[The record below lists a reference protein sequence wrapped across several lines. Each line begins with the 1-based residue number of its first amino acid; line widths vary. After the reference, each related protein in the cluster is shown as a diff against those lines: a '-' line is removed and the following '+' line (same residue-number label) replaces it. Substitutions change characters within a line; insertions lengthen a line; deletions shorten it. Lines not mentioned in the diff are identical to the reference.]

1 MSAPRDQHFLVDPEA
16 IDRIA
21 SLLPV
26 SGRVVLEV
34 GPGRGALTH
43 ALLDRGAE
51 VVAVELDRHLC
62 SELTSTFSAE
72 ITSGQLHLVHGDA
85 TRVPIP
91 SFELVVSNLP
101 YSISSPLT
109 FRLLEIGFT
118 EAVLMYQYEFA
129 RRMLAAPGSHDC
141 GRLSVMVRTY
151 AEVTRCFDLPPRC
164 FSPAPQVRSTVVHLR
179 PRDPPH
185 PIADR
190 KRYADVVRILFS
202 HRRKTVRNGLRSAR
216 GIFGGEA
223 VDRMLALL
231 PEEILAARPERLTL
245 ADFAAIAGT
254 GHEPR

>member
-1 MSAPRDQHFLVDPEA
+1 MSAPRDQHFLVDPGA

-26 SGRVVLEV
+26 SGTVVLEV
-34 GPGRGALTH
+34 GPGKGALTR

-62 SELTSTFSAE
+62 TELASTFSPE
-72 ITSGQLHLVHGDA
+72 IETGQLHLIPGDA
-85 TRVPIP
+85 TRVPLP
-91 SFELVVSNLP
+91 PFTYVVSNLP
-101 YSISSPLT
+101 YSISSPIT
-109 FRLLEIGFT
+109 FRLLDLGFR

-129 RRMLAAPGSHDC
+129 RRMLAAPGSPDC

-151 AEVTRCFDLPPRC
+151 AEVTRCFDLSPRC
-164 FSPAPQVRSTVVHLR
+164 FSPEPQVRSTVVRLR
-179 PRDPPH
+179 PREPPY

-190 KRYADVVRILFS
+190 KRYAAVVLALFT

-216 GIFGGEA
+216 GIFGGET
-223 VDRMLALL
+223 VDRMLAAL

-245 ADFAAIAGT
+245 ADFASIAAAS
-254 GHEPR
+254 HAS

>member
-1 MSAPRDQHFLVDPEA
+1 MSAPRDQHFLVDPGA

-26 SGRVVLEV
+26 AGRVVLEV
-34 GPGRGALTH
+34 GPGKGALTR

-51 VVAVELDRHLC
+51 VVAVELDLHLC
-62 SELTSTFSAE
+62 SELASTFSAE
-72 ITSGQLHLVHGDA
+72 IASGQLHLIPGDA
-85 TRVPIP
+85 TRVPLP
-91 SFELVVSNLP
+91 PFELVVSNLP

-109 FRLLEIGFT
+109 FRLLEIGFS

-129 RRMLAAPGSHDC
+129 RRMLAVPGSPEC
-141 GRLSVMVRTY
+141 GRLSVMVQTY
-151 AEVTRCFDLPPRC
+151 AEVTRCFDLPPHC
-164 FSPAPQVRSTVVHLR
+164 FSPKPQVHSTVVRLR

-190 KRYADVVRILFS
+190 KHYADVVRVLFS
-202 HRRKTVRNGLRSAR
+202 HRRKTVKNGLRSAR
-216 GIFGGEA
+216 GIFGREE
-223 VDRMLALL
+223 VDRMLTQL

-245 ADFAAIAGT
+245 ADFAAIAGI

>member
-1 MSAPRDQHFLVDPEA
+1 MSAPRDQHFLVDPGA

-34 GPGRGALTH
+34 GPGRGALTR
-43 ALLDRGAE
+43 ALLHRGAD

-62 SELTSTFSAE
+62 TDLTATFSAE
-72 ITSGQLHLVHGDA
+72 IAAGQLHLIPGDA
-85 TRVPIP
+85 TRVPLP
-91 SFELVVSNLP
+91 PFELVVSNLP

-109 FRLLEIGFT
+109 FRLLDIGFA

-129 RRMLAAPGSHDC
+129 RRMLAVPGSPDC

-151 AEVTRCFDLPPRC
+151 AEVTRCFDLPPRS
-164 FSPAPQVRSTVVHLR
+164 FSPEPQVRSTVVRLR

-190 KRYADVVRILFS
+190 KRYADVVRVLFS
-202 HRRKTVRNGLRSAR
+202 HRRKTVRNGLRSGR
-216 GIFGGEA
+216 GIFGSET
-223 VDRMLALL
+223 VDRMIAHL

-245 ADFAAIAGT
+245 ADFAAIAST
-254 GHEPR
+254 GYEA